1 MKAYEPNQ
9 IRFRYWDE
17 MEQIL
22 NYLNNNGQLNIT
34 PQRVE
39 KLYEKYSDDVWCAGW
54 MSVSN
59 EILESFANWL
69 SEIEV
74 DEN

>member
-1 MKAYEPNQ
+1 MKAYEPHKTQ
-9 IRFRYWDE
+9 FEFWVDME
-17 MEQIL
+17 MIL
-22 NYLNNNGQLNIT
+22 NYLNANGKLNIT
-34 PQRVE
+34 PERVE
-39 KLYEKYSDDVWCAGW
+39 ELYEGYSEDVWCASW
-54 MSVSN
+54 MGVSE

>member
-1 MKAYEPNQ
+1 MKAYEPHKTQ
-9 IRFRYWDE
+9 FEFWIDME
-17 MEQIL
+17 MIL
-22 NYLNNNGQLNIT
+22 NYLNANGKLNIT
-34 PQRVE
+34 PERVE
-39 KLYEKYSDDVWCAGW
+39 ELYEGYSEDVWCASW
-54 MSVSN
+54 MGVSE